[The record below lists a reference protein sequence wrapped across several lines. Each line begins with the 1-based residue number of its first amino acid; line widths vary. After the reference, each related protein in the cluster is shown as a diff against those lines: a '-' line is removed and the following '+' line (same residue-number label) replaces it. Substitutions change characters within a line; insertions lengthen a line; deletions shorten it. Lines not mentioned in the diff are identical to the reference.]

1 MTVEESVQIEASLE
15 RVWDTFTNLTCWKD
29 WNTVLEDVLPE
40 GRSVMETGGRF
51 RCRIRPFV
59 LGIEFES
66 RIEEVIP
73 YSRVVWQGERF
84 GISARH
90 AFEFT
95 TTEANRVRVTSRE
108 TFEGPTTLVAGL
120 LFPWRRIRELT
131 VAMLEDLKLESQT
144 LGPL

>member
-1 MTVEESVQIEASLE
+1 MTVEESILIEASLE
-15 RVWDTFTNLTCWKD
+15 RVWDTFTDLTCWKD
-29 WNTVLEDVLPE
+29 WNTVLQDVLPVT
-40 GRSVMETGGRF
+40 RSIMEKGGRF

-66 RIEEVIP
+66 RIEEIIP
-73 YSRVVWQGERF
+73 YSRVVWRGERF

-95 TTEANRVRVTSRE
+95 AAGLNSVQVTSRE

-120 LFPWRRIRELT
+120 LFPWRRIRRLT
-131 VAMLEDLKLESQT
+131 VAMLEDLKIESET
-144 LGPL
+144 LGPV